1 MTASE
6 AIRSALLA
14 SVHQLR
20 RAESLAAEV
29 AALEP
34 WQAARQEVLP
44 GVTGLWQVLGRS
56 DVDWHE
62 RQQLD
67 FSYAHSWSL
76 GTDLRI
82 LVRTAGA
89 VLGRKGTN

>member
-1 MTASE
+1 MSLVGP
-6 AIRSALLA
+6 RP
-14 SVHQLR
+14 LR
-20 RAESLAAEV
+20 DFEV

-34 WQAARQEVLP
+34 WQAARQDVLP

-67 FSYAHSWSL
+67 FSYAHAWSL

-82 LVRTAGA
+82 LAETVPA
-89 VLGRKGTN
+89 VLRRRGAH